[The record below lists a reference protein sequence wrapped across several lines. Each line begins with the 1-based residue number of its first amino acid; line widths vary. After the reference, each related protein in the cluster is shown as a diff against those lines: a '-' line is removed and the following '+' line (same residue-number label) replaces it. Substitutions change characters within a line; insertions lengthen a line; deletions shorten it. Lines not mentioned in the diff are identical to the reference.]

1 MSSRKYIQERRQK
14 QKRQN
19 AFLMLMMGGGVVLVL
34 AAVIYAVIASSRVNL
49 SPRQIKEP
57 EFTDLAQYDLS
68 GLGDPEAPVLIEAY
82 SDFSCS
88 HCGDF
93 ALETAH
99 LLEEAYVESG
109 QASIVFKAVGFL
121 EGAPALQ
128 QAVESAYC
136 AGEQG
141 AFWNFHDLI
150 YANQVALFTNRG
162 ADVSRT
168 MNSFAEILDLDLDEF
183 GACVLEGK
191 YQAVVAVN
199 QTEATQRGVTGTPT
213 FFVNGVKLVGNQPFE
228 NFQQAIENALIA
240 SD

>member
-19 AFLMLMMGGGVVLVL
+19 TILMLMMGGGVVLVF

-49 SPRQIKEP
+49 SDRQIKRP
-57 EFTDLAQYDLS
+57 EFTEIQQYDLT

-88 HCGDF
+88 YCGDF
-93 ALETAH
+93 AREKAD
-99 LLEEAYVESG
+99 LLEEEYIATG
-109 QASIVFKAVGFL
+109 QATMVFKVVGFL
-121 EGAPALQ
+121 EGSPGLQ

-136 AGEQG
+136 AGEQE

-150 YANQVALFTNRG
+150 FANQAMLFTNRG

-168 MNSFAEILDLDLDEF
+168 MDSFAEILELDMDEF
-183 GACVLEGK
+183 GACLAEGK
-191 YQAVVAVN
+191 YQAQVETN
-199 QTEATQRGVTGTPT
+199 QAEGAQRGVTGTPT
-213 FFVNGVKLVGNQPFE
+213 FFINGVKLVGNQPFE
-228 NFQQAIENALIA
+228 NFQQVIEEALTIA
-240 SD
+240 D